1 MSTKN
6 KILIVDDEIKTC
18 NILKNYFKGLFEI
31 DVAYDGQ
38 QALEK
43 VETFLPDCVLLD
55 IQMPHIDGLQVLKL
69 LKPKFP
75 EIKFIMVTANRSV
88 SKMMDSIMSDA
99 FDYIPKPIQLEELEK
114 KIRSALEQPK

>member
-55 IQMPHIDGLQVLKL
+55 IQMPHIDGLQVIKL

>member
-1 MSTKN
+1 MSTKS

-31 DVAYDGQ
+31 DVAHDGQ
-38 QALEK
+38 QALKK

-55 IQMPHIDGLQVLKL
+55 IKMPHIDGLEVLKI
-69 LKPKFP
+69 LKPRFP
-75 EIKFIMVTANRSV
+75 KIKFIMVTANRSV
-88 SKMMDSIMSDA
+88 SKMMDSIMSEA

-114 KIRSALEQPK
+114 KIWSALKQSK

>member
-18 NILKNYFKGLFEI
+18 NILKNYFKELFEI